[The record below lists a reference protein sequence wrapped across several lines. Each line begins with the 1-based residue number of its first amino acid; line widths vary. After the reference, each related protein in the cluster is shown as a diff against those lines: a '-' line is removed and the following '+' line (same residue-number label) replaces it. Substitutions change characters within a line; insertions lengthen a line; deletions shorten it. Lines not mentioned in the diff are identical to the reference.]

1 MAELVDGTRLESE
14 QTERFREFESLRLR
28 HRYFLEG
35 KPDKRAGGASKA
47 LRRASYD
54 AGRDRYPL
62 PDRYYDSDS
71 IIDGVRFYK
80 DIVNAV

>member
-1 MAELVDGTRLESE
+1 MVE
-14 QTERFREFESLRLR
+14 QQSPKLYMEVQVL
-28 HRYFLEG
+28 HRVPNKEG

-54 AGRDRYPL
+54 AGRDRCPL